1 MDPSPALNRRQWLQA
16 TGALVAGWS
25 VPGAA
30 RASTDRPSEPTGPV
44 RLGLNENPFG
54 PAPSA
59 IAAMQAQL
67 AVTHRYP
74 SNFTNELVQAIA
86 KKEGVKEDQVL
97 LGVGSGEILQAVG
110 RWLGPFKPE
119 IITAT
124 PGYMQ
129 LIDVAQRAGAR
140 IISVPVNDRLEHDLP
155 AMAAKIS
162 ADTKLIYIC
171 NPNNP
176 TGTLIPPAELRAFVR
191 EVSKKTLVLI
201 DEAYL
206 ECSDDFQAN
215 TMVDLV
221 REGLDVIVTRT
232 FSKIHG
238 LSGQRIGYAIT
249 HPAAAE
255 RMRSFM
261 TGTMAMN
268 LLGVVAA
275 RASLEDHAYVENTRI
290 RIKAGRDQ
298 LTSLL
303 TTLNRRFAKPQGNF
317 VFFHTGMPIADFQ
330 HRMREEGI
338 LVARPFPPL
347 LDWCRITIGLPGEME
362 RAHQALRKILG

>member
-1 MDPSPALNRRQWLQA
+1 
-16 TGALVAGWS
+16 
-25 VPGAA
+25 
-30 RASTDRPSEPTGPV
+30 
-44 RLGLNENPFG
+44 
-54 PAPSA
+54 
-59 IAAMQAQL
+59 MQAQL

-176 TGTLIPPAELRAFVR
+176 TGTLIPPAELKAFVR
-191 EVSKKTLVLI
+191 EVSSGSKMSKTTTVLI

-238 LSGQRIGYAIT
+238 LAGQRIGYAIT

-275 RASLEDHAYVENTRI
+275 RASLEDRAHVENTRI
-290 RIKAGRDQ
+290 KIKAGRDQ

-330 HRMREEGI
+330 QRMREEGI

-347 LDWCRITIGLPGEME
+347 LDWCRITIGLPEEME